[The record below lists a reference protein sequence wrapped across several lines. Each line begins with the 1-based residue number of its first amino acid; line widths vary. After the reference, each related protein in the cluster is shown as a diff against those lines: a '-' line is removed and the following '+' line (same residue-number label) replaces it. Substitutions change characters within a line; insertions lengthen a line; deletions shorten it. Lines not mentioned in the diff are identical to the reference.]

1 LKKNV
6 NTVLII
12 CFYFQTAAGSLE
24 VLFVEDQVNS
34 ENITS
39 MTDIQNNF
47 QTNLEAKLFKLAETM
62 DLSRAQVDDMLEK
75 LTTNIT
81 TIPITPTNTTSFT
94 ITTIVT
100 TTVITTTMSTTSKT
114 TIKVGFVINDN

>member
-1 LKKNV
+1 LDSIENSSIDHSLKKNV

-34 ENITS
+34 ENITL
-39 MTDIQNNF
+39 MADIQNNF
-47 QTNLEAKLFKLAETM
+47 QINLEAKLFKLAETM

-75 LTTNIT
+75 LTTT
-81 TIPITPTNTTSFT
+81 T
-94 ITTIVT
+94 T
-100 TTVITTTMSTTSKT
+100 TTVN
-114 TIKVGFVINDN
+114 FINPSALNL